1 MNPQLYSTQGVMR
14 LLGLKSPQWV
24 RARHDAGDLPCTYLN
39 PDNDRK
45 RRYSTASINALID
58 LHTVWAHHPVPP
70 APTGQV
76 DALYTLEAAAQLL
89 DYKSPDILYQ
99 LIREGVIEYVDL
111 GASTS
116 RRKWRIRQST
126 ITRLIQERTA
136 TALAA

>member
-1 MNPQLYSTQGVMR
+1 MHPQLYSTQGVAR

-70 APTGQV
+70 APTDQV
-76 DALYTLEAAAQLL
+76 DTLYTLEQAAQL
-89 DYKSPDILYQ
+89 
-99 LIREGVIEYVDL
+99 IRDGDIEYVDL

-126 ITRLIQERTA
+126 ITRLIEERTA
-136 TALAA
+136 AALAA

>member
-1 MNPQLYSTQGVMR
+1 MQPQLYSTLGVMR

-58 LHTVWAHHPVPP
+58 RYTVWAHRPATP

-76 DALYTLEAAAQLL
+76 DALYTLEAAAQQLG
-89 DYKSPDILYQ
+89 YKSPDFLYQ
-99 LIREGVIEYVDL
+99 LIHEGEIEYVDL
-111 GASTS
+111 GATTS

-126 ITRLIQERTA
+126 LTRLIEERTYSA
-136 TALAA
+136 FAA